1 MVRGKKKPRPPLWGW
16 ANYLLEV
23 RVESGGDRIRTGVQT
38 SSSKAFYMFILV
50 LLVGSEQEPDKPIHF
65 VAAIILRKYRS
76 SPTRRDLL
84 SATCFVFES
93 AAGRGNRST
102 GPAALMTT

>member
-1 MVRGKKKPRPPLWGW
+1 MIQEEIQEKGGSELEPPFSDLGFC
-16 ANYLLEV
+16 
-23 RVESGGDRIRTGVQT
+23 GGDRIRTGVQT
-38 SSSKAFYMFILV
+38 SSPKAFYMFIS
-50 LLVGSEQEPDKPIHF
+50 LLIVGNEQGMNKPIHF
-65 VAAIILRKYRS
+65 VAAFVLRKYRS
-76 SPTRRDLL
+76 HPKMDLL